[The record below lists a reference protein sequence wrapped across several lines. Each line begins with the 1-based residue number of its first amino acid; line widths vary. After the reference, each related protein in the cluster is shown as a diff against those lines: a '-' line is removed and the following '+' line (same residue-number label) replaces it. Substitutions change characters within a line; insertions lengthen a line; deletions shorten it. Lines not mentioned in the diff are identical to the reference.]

1 MRWANQAVAVNGKP
15 VDDGALPGL
24 QRIGFVRSVRA
35 PQFEGI
41 TFHEVLCKSALNK
54 VPNAAALPFRYTVN
68 GYRGCSHGCRYCF
81 ARPTHEYL
89 DFNCGTDF
97 DTQVVVKTNVAE
109 VLRHELRRPSWQ
121 RETVALGTNTDPYQR
136 AEGRYAL
143 MPGIIGA
150 LAESGTPLSI
160 LTKGTLLRR
169 DLPLIAEAA
178 QQVPVSV
185 AVSLAVGDA
194 ELHRDV
200 EPGTPTPQARLGLIT
215 AIRDAG
221 LDCHVMV
228 APVLPHLTDSVEH
241 LDRLLGQ
248 IAAAGATGVTVF
260 GLHLR
265 SSTRGWFMS
274 WLARSHP
281 ELVGRYRELY
291 RRGAYLPPSYREML
305 RERAAPLIAKYRL
318 AGDHRPFPQ
327 AASSGHGAGTQSSR
341 RCFELAGL
349 IAARLGKGELV
360 HHGNRAEQPAQRVM
374 RRLDRGVAAGLTRV
388 DVESREA
395 VRVVAVAKRRPRR
408 ILHHVDRCLAP
419 DRGIEG
425 ADSGQHAAP
434 RFGEKQPVGR
444 RGCAAPADD
453 EVHRSPGRV
462 DEVVAGVDGYRRS
475 GVGAQRS
482 AQRM

>member
-1 MRWANQAVAVNGKP
+1 MQRRDYLDNTSNVSSNGGMRWDGQGVS

-24 QRIGFVRSVRA
+24 QRMGLVRSVRT

-54 VPNAAALPFRYTVN
+54 VPAPSMLPFKYTVN
-68 GYRGCSHGCRYCF
+68 GYRGCSHACRYCF

-89 DFNCGTDF
+89 DFNSGTDF

-109 VLRHELRRPSWQ
+109 VLRRELRRPSWR
-121 RETVALGTNTDPYQR
+121 REAVALGTNTDPYQR
-136 AEGRYAL
+136 AEGRYTL

-169 DLPLIAEAA
+169 DLPLIAVAA
-178 QQVPVSV
+178 QQVSVSV

-200 EPGTPTPQARLGLIT
+200 EPGTPTPQARLGLIA

-241 LDRLLGQ
+241 LDGLLGQ
-248 IAAAGATGVTVF
+248 IAAAGAPGVTVF

-265 SSTRGWFMS
+265 RSTRGWFMS

-281 ELVGRYRELY
+281 ELVGHYRELY
-291 RRGAYLPPSYREML
+291 R
-305 RERAAPLIAKYRL
+305 
-318 AGDHRPFPQ
+318 H
-327 AASSGHGAGTQSSR
+327 
-341 RCFELAGL
+341 
-349 IAARLGKGELV
+349 
-360 HHGNRAEQPAQRVM
+360 
-374 RRLDRGVAAGLTRV
+374 
-388 DVESREA
+388 
-395 VRVVAVAKRRPRR
+395 
-408 ILHHVDRCLAP
+408 
-419 DRGIEG
+419 
-425 ADSGQHAAP
+425 
-434 RFGEKQPVGR
+434 
-444 RGCAAPADD
+444 
-453 EVHRSPGRV
+453 
-462 DEVVAGVDGYRRS
+462 
-475 GVGAQRS
+475 
-482 AQRM
+482 